1 MAITSNFESF
11 MKTLENN
18 KMDCD
23 NAIEQG
29 LNKTCTDM
37 VKNAT
42 DFTIR
47 VDTATL
53 KKSWE
58 INGEQTINE
67 DGLHQKQVWSSPNII
82 ATNPKHPN
90 GDYYSNYIENGWTD
104 RGGIWHEGDHML
116 QSSVTI
122 AKHEITSN
130 IKNELNKINK

>member
-1 MAITSNFESF
+1 M
-11 MKTLENN
+11 
-18 KMDCD
+18 
-23 NAIEQG
+23 
-29 LNKTCTDM
+29 
-37 VKNAT
+37 
-42 DFTIR
+42 
-47 VDTATL
+47 
-53 KKSWE
+53 
-58 INGEQTINE
+58 
-67 DGLHQKQVWSSPNII
+67 WSSPNII

>member
-42 DFTIR
+42 DFTVR
-47 VDTATL
+47 VEVFAL
-53 KKSWE
+53 
-58 INGEQTINE
+58 NYR
-67 DGLHQKQVWSSPNII
+67 NII
-82 ATNPKHPN
+82 
-90 GDYYSNYIENGWTD
+90 
-104 RGGIWHEGDHML
+104 
-116 QSSVTI
+116 
-122 AKHEITSN
+122 
-130 IKNELNKINK
+130 